1 MNFYLKFIKKRYIFS
16 FFCIFILIFIF
27 IHFSFT
33 SNSKLSFRE
42 MTDQLF
48 LKDITTDTLSLHYT
62 LAYPSQYSVNS
73 YPVTLPKYNKKLLN
87 QSKIEIK
94 NYLTELSNID
104 TSALTLE
111 ESYCHNL
118 LQDYFSMQKQGFSY
132 TYLEEYFSPSSGI
145 IANYPVLMA
154 EYTFRSKKDIKDYLT
169 LLADTPN
176 YFDSY
181 FQFQK
186 ERAEKGYSLASVSL
200 QEAIEQCDSIITE
213 EALNENSHFLQ
224 LTFHE
229 RLTTLITKNIISKEE
244 AFTYI
249 NKNNTILKT
258 VVLPAYENLKNNLLS
273 LQTDYIP
280 LMGLYKKEQGKEYYQ
295 WLLQKQIGTSL
306 SIPDILQKLEDDF
319 EKNLYEF
326 RYLQE
331 QITKYTNYDDY
342 LKKSFPLTDRN
353 EILKTLQTYAKKD
366 FPSLSA
372 FTDKSIYASIKSVS
386 ECMEEYTNPAF
397 YLIPPIDDV
406 WQNTIYINNSST
418 PEGLDLFTT
427 LAHEGYP
434 GHLYQTVYYQ
444 LFSNKNNVPLIRHI
458 MNYGG
463 YVEGWAIYSEFYS
476 YNYAT
481 KLYPKETQDFY
492 SLWHKL
498 LACDKKLQL
507 AILSILDIHLH
518 YDNDSLETAE
528 DILNRYGIVE
538 EETIKE
544 IHRYVL
550 EEPTNYPKYYVGYL
564 LLMDIKEKAETLMGS
579 AFSDLKFHE
588 FILNAGPSDF
598 ENLENRLRKEY
609 SSSIN
614 RSFSTP
620 LPPA

>member
-1 MNFYLKFIKKRYIFS
+1 MNLNFKFMKKRYIFS
-16 FFCIFILIFIF
+16 FICIFVLLFLF

-42 MTDQLF
+42 MTNHLF
-48 LKDITTDTLSLHYT
+48 LKDITTDTISLHYT
-62 LAYPSQYSVNS
+62 LAYPSHYNINS
-73 YPVTLPKYNKKLLN
+73 YPITLPKYDKKLLN
-87 QSKIEIK
+87 QSRLKIK
-94 NYLTELSNID
+94 NSLNALSKID
-104 TSALTLE
+104 TSALTPE
-111 ESYCHNL
+111 ESYCHHL

-154 EYTFRSKKDIKDYLT
+154 EYTFRSQKDIIDYLT

-200 QEAIEQCDSIITE
+200 QEILEQCDTIITE
-213 EALNENSHFLQ
+213 DALNENSHFLQ
-224 LTFHE
+224 LTFQE
-229 RLTTLITKNIISKEE
+229 RLTSLITKNIVSKEE

-249 NKNNTILKT
+249 KKNNTILKT
-258 VVLPAYENLKNNLLS
+258 VVLPAYKNLKNKLLS

-280 LMGLYKKEQGKEYYQ
+280 LTGLYKKEQGKEYYQ
-295 WLLQKQIGTSL
+295 WLVQKQIGTSL
-306 SIPDILQKLEDDF
+306 SIPDILRKLENDF
-319 EKNLYEF
+319 EKNLYQF

-331 QITKYTNYDDY
+331 QIIHYDNYNDY
-342 LKKSFPLTDRN
+342 IESPFPLTDRN
-353 EILKTLQTYAKKD
+353 EILKTLQTYAKED

-372 FTDKSIYASIKSVS
+372 FTDKSIYAVIKSVS
-386 ECMEEYTNPAF
+386 NCMEEYTSPAF
-397 YLIPPIDDV
+397 YLIPPIDDI
-406 WQNTIYINNSST
+406 WQNVIYINNRST
-418 PEGLDLFTT
+418 PDGLDLFTT

-444 LFSNKNNVPLIRHI
+444 LYGKENNTPLIRHI

-476 YNYAT
+476 YRYAT
-481 KLYPKETQDFY
+481 KLYPKELQEFY
-492 SLWHKL
+492 SLWHEL
-498 LACDKKLQL
+498 LLCDQKLQL
-507 AILSILDIHLH
+507 AVLSILDIHLH
-518 YDNDSLETAE
+518 YYDDSIDTAKE
-528 DILNRYGIVE
+528 ILSQYGIVE
-538 EETIKE
+538 EETIAE

-550 EEPTNYPKYYVGYL
+550 EEAGNYLKYYMGYL
-564 LLMDIKEKAETLMGS
+564 LLMDLKETARSLMGS
-579 AFSDLKFHE
+579 AYTDKKFHE

-598 ENLENRLRKEY
+598 DNLEEKLKEEY
-609 SSSIN
+609 SYQQSSI
-614 RSFSTP
+614 P

>member
-598 ENLENRLRKEY
+598 ENLEKRLRKEY